1 MPVYICGDGK
11 TEIDLRMT
19 VYDFRLMKSFIAILL
34 FMLPLLATAQDRY
47 VPTVGS
53 KLLSLAGQDMLT
65 GKVVDIEFANSPAY
79 TLFHFWKSNSDSSIK
94 TFAQLQ
100 QFVAKNKSKLVT
112 YGFPFEYK
120 KDIPQAKELS
130 SKYKLNWPQLLQY
143 RQPNGAAVVD
153 VLVITDFP
161 TFILI
166 DREGV
171 ILVRSNALED
181 VEALL
186 EKLK

>member
-1 MPVYICGDGK
+1 
-11 TEIDLRMT
+11 
-19 VYDFRLMKSFIAILL
+19 MKGSIVFYFLL
-34 FMLPLLATAQDRY
+34 FPLLLSAQERY

-53 KLLSLAGQDMLT
+53 KLLSLSGQDMIT

-79 TLFHFWKSNSDSSIK
+79 TLFHFWKSSSDSSIK
-94 TFAQLQ
+94 TFAKLQ
-100 QFVAKNKSKLVT
+100 QFVTKNKSKLVT
-112 YGFPFEYK
+112 YGFPYEYK

-130 SKYKLNWPQLLQY
+130 TKHKLNWPQLLQY

-153 VLVITDFP
+153 VLVITEFP

-171 ILVRSNALED
+171 ILVRSSALED

>member
-1 MPVYICGDGK
+1 
-11 TEIDLRMT
+11 
-19 VYDFRLMKSFIAILL
+19 MKFLTAILL
-34 FMLPLLATAQDRY
+34 FMLPLLSSAQDRH

-53 KLLSLAGQDMLT
+53 KLLSLSGQDMVT
-65 GKVVDIEFANSPAY
+65 GKVVDIEFTNSPAY

-100 QFVAKNKSKLVT
+100 QFVTKNKSKLVT
-112 YGFPFEYK
+112 YGFPYEYK

-130 SKYKLNWPQLLQY
+130 NRYKLNWPQLLQY
-143 RQPNGAAVVD
+143 RQTNGAAVVD
-153 VLVITDFP
+153 VLVITEFP

-181 VEALL
+181 VQALL
-186 EKLK
+186 DKLK

>member
-1 MPVYICGDGK
+1 
-11 TEIDLRMT
+11 
-19 VYDFRLMKSFIAILL
+19 MKSSIVFYFLL
-34 FMLPLLATAQDRY
+34 FPLLSSAQDVY

-53 KLLSLAGQDMLT
+53 KLLSLSGQDMIT

-79 TLFHFWKSNSDSSIK
+79 TLFHFWKSSSDSSIK
-94 TFAQLQ
+94 TFAKLH

-112 YGFPFEYK
+112 YGFPYEYK
-120 KDIPQAKELS
+120 KDVPQAKELIA
-130 SKYKLNWPQLLQY
+130 KHKLNWPQLLQY

-153 VLVITDFP
+153 VLVITEFP

-171 ILVRSNALED
+171 ILVRSNTLED

>member
-1 MPVYICGDGK
+1 MYSVCMK
-11 TEIDLRMT
+11 TTLS
-19 VYDFRLMKSFIAILL
+19 LLL
-34 FMLPLLATAQDRY
+34 FFFAFSLDAQDVY

-53 KLLSLAGQDMLT
+53 KLLSLSGQDMIT

-94 TFAQLQ
+94 TFAKLQ
-100 QFVAKNKSKLVT
+100 QFVATNKSKLVT
-112 YGFPFEYK
+112 YGFPYEYK

-130 SKYKLNWPQLLQY
+130 TKHKLNWPQLLQY

-153 VLVITDFP
+153 VLVIKDFP

-166 DREGV
+166 DREG
-171 ILVRSNALED
+171 IIIVRSNALED

>member
-1 MPVYICGDGK
+1 
-11 TEIDLRMT
+11 
-19 VYDFRLMKSFIAILL
+19 
-34 FMLPLLATAQDRY
+34 MLPLLSSAQERY

-53 KLLSLAGQDMLT
+53 KLLSLSGQDMIT

-94 TFAQLQ
+94 IFTKLQ
-100 QFVAKNKSKLVT
+100 QFVVKNKSKLVT
-112 YGFPFEYK
+112 YGFPYEYK
-120 KDIPQAKELS
+120 KDIPLAKELIG
-130 SKYKLNWPQLLQY
+130 KYKLNWPQLLQY
-143 RQPNGAAVVD
+143 HQPNGAALVD
-153 VLVITDFP
+153 VLVITEFP

-171 ILVRSNALED
+171 IIVRSNALED

>member
-1 MPVYICGDGK
+1 
-11 TEIDLRMT
+11 
-19 VYDFRLMKSFIAILL
+19 MKCSIAFYFLL
-34 FMLPLLATAQDRY
+34 FPLLSSAQDVY

-53 KLLSLAGQDMLT
+53 KLLSLSGQDMIT

-94 TFAQLQ
+94 TFAKLQ
-100 QFVAKNKSKLVT
+100 QFVTKNKNKLII
-112 YGFPFEYK
+112 YGFPYEYK
-120 KDIPQAKELS
+120 KDIAQAKELS
-130 SKYKLNWPQLLQY
+130 SKYKLNWPQLVQY
-143 RQPNGAAVVD
+143 RLPNGAAVVD
-153 VLVITDFP
+153 VLVIKEFP

-166 DREGV
+166 DREGL
-171 ILVRSNALED
+171 ILVRSNSPED

>member
-1 MPVYICGDGK
+1 
-11 TEIDLRMT
+11 
-19 VYDFRLMKSFIAILL
+19 MKYLINL
-34 FMLPLLATAQDRY
+34 FFFFVSLCSKAQDVY

-53 KLLSLAGQDMLT
+53 KLLSLSGQDMIT
-65 GKVVDIEFANSPAY
+65 GKVLDIEFAKSPAY

-94 TFAQLQ
+94 TFIKLQ

-112 YGFPFEYK
+112 YGFPYEYK
-120 KDIPQAKELS
+120 KDIAQAKELS
-130 SKYKLNWPQLLQY
+130 NKYNLNWPQLLQY
-143 RQPNGAAVVD
+143 HQPNGAAVVD
-153 VLVITDFP
+153 VLGITEFP

-171 ILVRSNALED
+171 ILVRSYALED